1 MLRITKESEYAFLLL
16 GAVLSADGAARNTA
30 WLAKEARIA
39 VPMSGKVLKR
49 LTQRGI
55 LDSIRGAHGGYQL
68 ARAAESITAL
78 DVVEAIEGGPELV
91 ECTGGES
98 SCALAEHCQ
107 LSPFW
112 QELNHD
118 IRTLLAAK
126 TLADMQRF
134 ERHAETDEYPLIF
147 RENKNLTK
155 AS

>member
-16 GAVLSADGAARNTA
+16 GAVLAADGAPRNTTT
-30 WLAKEARIA
+30 LAKEARIA

-49 LTQRGI
+49 LTQQGI
-55 LDSIRGAHGGYQL
+55 LASIRGAHGGYL
-68 ARAAESITAL
+68 LSRTPEDITAL

-91 ECTGGES
+91 ECTNSEHH
-98 SCALAEHCQ
+98 CALAEHCK

-112 QELNHD
+112 QEINDD
-118 IRTLLAAK
+118 IRAMLAGK

-134 ERHAETDEYPLIF
+134 ERRATPF
-147 RENKNLTK
+147 RKDNELTQE